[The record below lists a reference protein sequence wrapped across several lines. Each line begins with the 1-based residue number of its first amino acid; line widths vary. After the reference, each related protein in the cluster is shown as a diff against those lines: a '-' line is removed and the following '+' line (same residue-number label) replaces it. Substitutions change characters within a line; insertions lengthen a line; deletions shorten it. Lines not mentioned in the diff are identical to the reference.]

1 MYLSHPVRR
10 MRDDPGEAPATLVVE
25 LDDGAEPAGLH
36 DTLTD
41 AGGGVVEELGFDC
54 WLVRLPEAG
63 VAELCSLSGVVRIE
77 TDATLERTVDET
89 VEGERSE
96 PPESED
102 TREV

>member
-10 MRDDPGEAPATLVVE
+10 MRDDPGEATAALVVE
-25 LDDGAEPAGLH
+25 LSDDAAPSRLRETVA
-36 DTLTD
+36 D
-41 AGGGVVEELGFDC
+41 AGGEVVEELGFDC

-63 VAELCSLSGVVRIE
+63 VDELCSLAGVVRVE

-89 VEGERSE
+89 VEGEGSSPAE
-96 PPESED
+96 NED